1 MSLVAG
7 FVSPFQQTQM
17 VVDSGIARSVAV
29 ANIGTSPDTRLG
41 KWLVIG
47 LTERIQARGR
57 RLSMDALKDTRHIDC
72 QRLI

>member
-1 MSLVAG
+1 MSPVAG

-17 VVDSGIARSVAV
+17 VVDTGIARSVAV
-29 ANIGTSPDTRLG
+29 ANIGTSPYARLG

-47 LTERIQARGR
+47 LTERTQARGR
-57 RLSMDALKDTRHIDC
+57 RRLKDMRHIDC